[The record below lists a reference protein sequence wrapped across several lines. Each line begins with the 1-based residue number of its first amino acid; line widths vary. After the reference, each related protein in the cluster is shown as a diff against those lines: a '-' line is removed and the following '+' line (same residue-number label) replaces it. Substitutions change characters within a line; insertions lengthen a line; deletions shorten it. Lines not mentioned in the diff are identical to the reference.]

1 MAAPIELGE
10 TVAEPAAGEPVVES
24 AAAAGLGQWHVF
36 ACTRCKATNQ
46 GNSTAKV
53 GQ

>member
-24 AAAAGLGQWHVF
+24 AAAAGRQQQLQQESKAWWDRFQPAH
-36 ACTRCKATNQ
+36 AC
-46 GNSTAKV
+46 NS
-53 GQ
+53 